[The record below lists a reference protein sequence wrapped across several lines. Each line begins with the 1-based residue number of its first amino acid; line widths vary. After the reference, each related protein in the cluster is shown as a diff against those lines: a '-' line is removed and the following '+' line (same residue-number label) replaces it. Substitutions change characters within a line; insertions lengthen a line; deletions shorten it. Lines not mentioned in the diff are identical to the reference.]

1 MNVERIHSST
11 RRTHG
16 DAPVKLAVST
26 HENKTPPE
34 AELNRRA
41 AKLVDDAHRIARERG
56 RNVLSIMKE
65 LVEDVKKKSS

>member
-1 MNVERIHSST
+1 LKGFIRQQEERMAMRLLNWQYQRMKIK
-11 RRTHG
+11 
-16 DAPVKLAVST
+16 P
-26 HENKTPPE
+26 PPE

>member
-1 MNVERIHSST
+1 MKGFIRQQEER
-11 RRTHG
+11 
-16 DAPVKLAVST
+16 LAMRLLNWQYQRMKMKV
-26 HENKTPPE
+26 PPE

-41 AKLVDDAHRIARERG
+41 EKLVDDAHRIARERG